1 MKVCEKLSSTKTLTY
16 ALSFFQPVVAHA
28 ERIIKWTALM
38 PSWIYSSSNEKSA
51 ISKLQMKNTN
61 WSFQILMIFHE
72 FSLLNSLWSRRHF
85 ILFSKFETK
94 VEIWNFFQEFPKSW
108 IFGKKFPDR
117 STARIPK
124 KQIVVLMIRWF
135 GLTDNIR
142 FDLRIRL
149 ISWDSCETK
158 FMNFLYQVVYAIFK
172 YFFLDYSWKI
182 RQRLFC
188 LSGRNRT
195 PRRYLYNFKNHKL
208 SIFYKKYPFF
218 N

>member
-1 MKVCEKLSSTKTLTY
+1 
-16 ALSFFQPVVAHA
+16 
-28 ERIIKWTALM
+28 M

-182 RQRLFC
+182 RQRLFSYPVGIER
-188 LSGRNRT
+188 LEDIYIISKTIN
-195 PRRYLYNFKNHKL
+195 
-208 SIFYKKYPFF
+208 YPFF
-218 N
+218 IKNTHFLINFYWKF